1 MLAAENLGATF
12 GNIIIASGS
21 LLLLLFLLKKFAW
34 KNIVEI
40 FEERAQKIATDI
52 DEAKKAN
59 LNAQKLEQERQKQL
73 ANSQEEA
80 TTILKTTR
88 ETGERNRQNILVET
102 KEEIAKFK
110 EKAKTDIEQ
119 ERKEVLMKAKNEVSD
134 LSLQI
139 AAKIL
144 KKELTKE
151 NHKTLIDSFIGKL
164 GESYETR

>member
-21 LLLLLFLLKKFAW
+21 LLILLFLIKKFAW
-34 KNIVEI
+34 KNIVDI

-59 LNAQKLEQERQKQL
+59 VNAQKLEQERKEQL

-80 TTILKTTR
+80 TNILKTAR
-88 ETGERNRQNILVET
+88 EAGERSRQNILVET
-102 KEEIAKFK
+102 KEEIGKLK
-110 EKAKTDIEQ
+110 EKAKVDIEQ
-119 ERKEVLMKAKNEVSD
+119 ERKEALTNVKDEVAD

-144 KKELTKE
+144 NKELTKDT
-151 NHKTLIDSFIGKL
+151 HTALIDSFIGKL
-164 GESYETR
+164 GES

>member
-40 FEERAQKIATDI
+40 FEERAQKIAMDI

-80 TTILKTTR
+80 TTILKTAKK
-88 ETGERNRQNILVET
+88 TGERNRQNILVET
-102 KEEIAKFK
+102 KEEVARFK
-110 EKAKTDIEQ
+110 KKAKADIEQ
-119 ERKEVLMKAKNEVSD
+119 ERKEALMKAKDEVSD
-134 LSLQI
+134 ISLQI

-144 KKELTKE
+144 NKELTKE

-164 GESYETR
+164 GESI

>member
-1 MLAAENLGATF
+1 MLTAENLGATF

-40 FEERAQKIATDI
+40 FEKRAQKIAADI

-80 TTILKTTR
+80 TTILKTAR
-88 ETGERNRQNILVET
+88 EAGERSRQNILVDA
-102 KEEIAKFK
+102 KEEIGKLK
-110 EKAKTDIEQ
+110 EKAQVDIEQ
-119 ERKEVLMKAKNEVSD
+119 KRKEALIEVKEEVAD

-144 KKELTKE
+144 NKELTKE